1 MGFLDSTLNTHRKKL
16 LLDQFAAEGSDVT
29 ATRIDHEA
37 GTNFDRVYYSYRDE
51 HGREYQK
58 EYDVVLKTCVREP
71 NYHRFFTVK
80 VLNGY
85 PKSGLPEVF
94 VDSRSRDY
102 GICNIV
108 IGGLFCSMCIGG
120 CPAFFWFAWSG
131 DWSSVSLPLVLSS
144 SAILVLSAIP
154 VAMNRFNEW
163 RNEILKGESYHR
175 PNETTAEPVREG
187 RCSAFPEAP
196 VSYAHSN
203 ADRVNLFSEGSTAV
217 PVVLAEVPSEGTYPT
232 VASLTEAVPEET
244 RPLHPTNDEGVTP
257 ATIKAYDRF
266 YESIP

>member
-1 MGFLDSTLNTHRKKL
+1 MTDSDDFDELFDQLYFRVLCVCLALLFGFGSCVGFLDSTLNTHRKKL

-58 EYDVVLKTCVREP
+58 EYDVVLKTCAREP
-71 NYHRFFTVK
+71 SYHRFFTVK

-120 CPAFFWFAWSG
+120 CPAFFLVCVVRRLVVRFT
-131 DWSSVSLPLVLSS
+131 SLGSF
-144 SAILVLSAIP
+144 I
-154 VAMNRFNEW
+154 E
-163 RNEILKGESYHR
+163 RNSCPFCNTCGHEQI
-175 PNETTAEPVREG
+175 
-187 RCSAFPEAP
+187 
-196 VSYAHSN
+196 
-203 ADRVNLFSEGSTAV
+203 
-217 PVVLAEVPSEGTYPT
+217 
-232 VASLTEAVPEET
+232 
-244 RPLHPTNDEGVTP
+244 
-257 ATIKAYDRF
+257 
-266 YESIP
+266 